1 MATASAHRPLCGRT
15 PPTSG
20 RPHRTAYGEGV
31 VDLVPMLALADSV
44 PPVVAAATDAE
55 PAGLLPARQQM
66 ALSLGWHIILACFGV
81 AFPAMIFVMH
91 LIGIRREDAD
101 ALLLARRWA
110 KVSAVLFAIGA
121 VSGTVLSFE
130 MGLLWPGLM
139 GTYGDVL
146 GLPFAFEGLAFF
158 VEAIFLGI
166 YLYGWDRMPPRKHLL
181 MVLPMAV
188 TGVAG
193 TYFVVAVN
201 AWMNVPVGFD
211 LVDGEVTNVQP
222 WAVLLNPFAF
232 WQFLHMWVAAY
243 MVAGF
248 TIASV
253 YAVGMLRGRRDR
265 RHRLGFTLAFAFASV
280 SAVIQPFV
288 GHLLG
293 GRLAETQPAKLAA
306 FELATETE
314 SPSPLRL
321 GGLLIDGEVRWSI
334 DIPYLGSLIARNSF
348 TKPVEGLSSFPVQD
362 RPPVNITHVAFQSM
376 VGIGTLLM
384 LFAIVFWVA
393 RWRGHDLLL
402 RRWFLRLAAVSGVLA
417 VVAMEAGWIAT
428 EVGRQPWIV
437 YGFMR
442 TPEAAGENSGLWW
455 LFGTTVVVYTLMTVG
470 AVVVLRSMARR
481 WRAGEVDLP
490 SPYGPQAQHPHDTD
504 VSASRGER
512 R

>member
-1 MATASAHRPLCGRT
+1 MLDPFVMLVGLPDVTLQAVHIAT
-15 PPTSG
+15 
-20 RPHRTAYGEGV
+20 
-31 VDLVPMLALADSV
+31 SV
-44 PPVVAAATDAE
+44 E

-81 AFPAMIFVMH
+81 AFPAMIFAMH
-91 LIGIRREDAD
+91 LIGIRRKDPD
-101 ALLLARRWA
+101 ALLLARKWA

-130 MGLLWPGLM
+130 MGVLWPGLM

-166 YLYGWDRMPPRKHLL
+166 YLYGWDRMPPKQHLL
-181 MVLPMAV
+181 MVVPMAV
-188 TGVAG
+188 TGVMG
-193 TYFVVAVN
+193 TFCVIAVN
-201 AWMNVPVGFD
+201 AWMNAPVGFD
-211 LVDGEVTNVQP
+211 LVDGEVRNVDP
-222 WAVLLNPFAF
+222 WAVLLNPDAF

-265 RHRLGFTLAFAFASV
+265 AHRLGFTLAFAFASL
-280 SAVIQPFV
+280 SAVVQPLV

-293 GRLAETQPAKLAA
+293 SRLAETQPAKLAA

-321 GGLLIDGEVRWSI
+321 GGLLIDGEVKWAI

-348 TKPVEGLSSFPVQD
+348 TKPVEGLSTFPVQD
-362 RPPVNITHVAFQSM
+362 RPPVNITHLAFQSM

-384 LFAIVFWVA
+384 VAAVMFWVA
-393 RWRGHDLLL
+393 RWRGRDLLE
-402 RRWFLRLAAVSGVLA
+402 RRWFLRLAAVTGVLA

-442 TPEAAGENSGLWW
+442 TPEAAGENPGLWW
-455 LFGTTVVVYTLMTVG
+455 LLGTTAVVYTLMTFG

-481 WRAGEVDLP
+481 WRSGEIDLP
-490 SPYGPQAQHPHDTD
+490 SPYGPQAQRPNGSGD
-504 VSASRGER
+504 SAPEEAKQ
-512 R
+512 